1 LLDSTR
7 TIGSTLNTDLGRPKN
22 ISAGVLSS
30 YLSGGGIDMN
40 QWYALRATYS
50 RELKVRDML
59 SERGVRTFVPMMWR
73 KSNVAGKQE
82 KKLVPAVSNL
92 CFVYWT
98 KAEIDEFIRS
108 FGESTPV
115 HYYWDRTAGRPLTIP
130 EKAMEDFI
138 TVASSLDE
146 DLIYLTEISEKL
158 REGQIVEVID
168 GPFKGVKGKVV
179 RIKKN
184 RRVLVELPGFL
195 AVTTN
200 YLNPQCLR
208 LGTEE
213 EGER

>member
-1 LLDSTR
+1 MLDSTR
-7 TIGSTLNTDLGRPKN
+7 TIGSTLNTTLGRPKST
-22 ISAGVLSS
+22 SAGVLSS
-30 YLSGGGIDMN
+30 CLLGGAIDMN

-50 RELKVRDML
+50 RELKVQDL
-59 SERGVRTFVPMMWR
+59 LNERGVRTFIPMMWR
-73 KSNVAGKQE
+73 KRTVAGKQE

-108 FGESTPV
+108 FGEATPV
-115 HYYWDRTAGRPLTIP
+115 HYYWDRTAGRPLTVP
-130 EKAMEDFI
+130 EKSMEDFI

-146 DLIYLTEISEKL
+146 DLIYLTEISDKL
-158 REGQIVEVID
+158 REGQTVEVIE

-200 YLNPQCLR
+200 YLNPQSLR
-208 LGTEE
+208 LESEE
-213 EGER
+213 VGR